1 MRYPKRNSQ
10 SSEVEFDASEGEF
23 SKHHCEGLQSSL
35 SLALVLELG
44 SSGCFDDN
52 PSSWDMAQEPANFVW
67 RLVSL
72 HIYLQLH
79 TSRYKLQV

>member
-1 MRYPKRNSQ
+1 MVIDLSLLGSLVELEEYLLAVGGVCLMLKLYMRYPKRNSQ

-52 PSSWDMAQEPANFVW
+52 PSS
-67 RLVSL
+67 
-72 HIYLQLH
+72 
-79 TSRYKLQV
+79 